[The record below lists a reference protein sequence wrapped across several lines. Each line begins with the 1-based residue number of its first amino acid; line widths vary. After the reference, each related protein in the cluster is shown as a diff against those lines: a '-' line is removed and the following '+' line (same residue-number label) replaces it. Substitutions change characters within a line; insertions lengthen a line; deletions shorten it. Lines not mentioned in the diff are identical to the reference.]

1 MCVGCKVDVILSD
14 QDPQVPL
21 EPSRGQGQN
30 ASVTISVSLIFE
42 KKNFVVIWQ
51 NFCISRSPENAKFSV
66 KSHSAVI
73 SRFFSG
79 CKVDV
84 ILSDQDPKVHGQEAW
99 SMGDLLQDDGSAYTD
114 VYPSE
119 CQLDDFV
126 F

>member
-1 MCVGCKVDVILSD
+1 M
-14 QDPQVPL
+14 
-21 EPSRGQGQN
+21 
-30 ASVTISVSLIFE
+30 
-42 KKNFVVIWQ
+42 KKTPCRHLTKFSAHRARRKTVYA
-51 NFCISRSPENAKFSV
+51 PEIDFHANFSV

-99 SMGDLLQDDGSAYTD
+99 SMGDLLQDDGSAYTH

-119 CQLDDFV
+119 CQLDDSV